1 MTNKQ
6 PDAKTVLNHFKQA
19 DERFYRLARSFE
31 TAAWQI
37 EIPKNEKSQ
46 RLALYKIIVKQQLSN
61 KSANAI
67 WSRLEPLL
75 EKDLLIE
82 NPDLLRQAGLSRP
95 KAGYLRNLSELNLGD
110 LSRLDADSL
119 RARLLTYKGVGDWTV
134 DMVLIFIFGY
144 PDVFSWSD
152 LGLRRSTALFYETE
166 ESDLESLRTRIDRL
180 KPYRSF
186 AARILW
192 HWYDNAK

>member
-6 PDAKTVLNHFKQA
+6 PDAEIVLNHFKQA
-19 DERFYRLARSFE
+19 DERFYRLARSFD

-37 EIPKNEKSQ
+37 KIPENEKSR

-61 KSANAI
+61 RSADAI

-75 EKDLLIE
+75 QKDLLIE
-82 NPDLLRQAGLSRP
+82 RPDLLHQVGLSRP
-95 KAGYLRNLSELNLGD
+95 KAGYLRNLSNLNLDD
-110 LSRLDADSL
+110 LAELDADSL

-144 PDVFSWSD
+144 PDVFSWAD
-152 LGLRRSTALFYETE
+152 LGLRRSTALFYDTE
-166 ESDLESLRTRIDRL
+166 ESDLESLQTRIDRL
-180 KPYRSF
+180 KPYRSS

-192 HWYDNAK
+192 HWYDTK